1 MGTLSVRL
9 DNETEELLKQL
20 LSSRKMKASDLV
32 REMIEKEAAGGLLE
46 AVNSVQLAVDVMQ
59 DRLAELETELA
70 TAAKERRL
78 IFTQAA
84 RSAHLFWEMQRLKK
98 TPEEIAVL
106 EASEEQY
113 MLALLEKLQENG

>member
-9 DNETEELLKQL
+9 DSETEELLKQL

-59 DRLAELETELA
+59 DRLAELEMVTTKILGE
-70 TAAKERRL
+70 AAFSAYGWR
-78 IFTQAA
+78 QAQA
-84 RSAHLFWEMQRLKK
+84 KK
-98 TPEEIAVL
+98 GPEENAAIQAGF
-106 EASEEQY
+106 EEYAQ
-113 MLALLEKLQENG
+113 KLMQEG